1 MNLLLDLS
9 NTVNQIGIYRLIV
22 ILKYVLTITLTV
34 VPIIIIITATI
45 DISKVVF
52 KPDASATKESLK
64 KILNRILAGLAVFL
78 IPSILSF
85 CFSLIEE
92 FDDTTIISYYNSAT
106 IEKVKELEEQYKVEK
121 AAADAIS
128 KAEQKEAYAKL
139 YEEEKKKNEQLEE
152 IMDKYRDDNSPGSYD
167 GDSISSGE
175 FGSVKVENGV
185 FYIPNQR
192 ATSDSDIPKQ
202 SGEYGL
208 NPIFWERLSSLINDA
223 AEKGY
228 KVSVTSGWRSYSS
241 QKNLWDSSSR
251 PCSERGRWTACPGGS
266 RHGFGIAADLS
277 FNGTGCSGGWDCNA
291 AAKWVHE
298 NAANYGLKFRMSWE
312 PWHIEPEQISGGNF
326 GSCQATC

>member
-9 NTVNQIGIYRLIV
+9 NTVNQIGIYRIIV

-34 VPIIIIITATI
+34 VPLIIIIMATI
-45 DISKVVF
+45 DMSKVIF
-52 KPDASATKESLK
+52 NPDSNKEALK

-78 IPSILSF
+78 IPSVLSF

-92 FDDTTIISYYNSAT
+92 FDDTTIIAYYNSAT

-121 AAADAIS
+121 AAADAIN

-152 IMDKYRDDNSPGSYD
+152 IMDKYRDDNTGTYN

-175 FGSVKVENGV
+175 FGSVTVEDGV

-208 NPIFWERLSSLINDA
+208 NPIFWERLSALIDDA
-223 AEKGY
+223 AKNGY
-228 KVSVTSGWRSYSS
+228 TVTVTSGWRSYSS
-241 QKNLWDSSSR
+241 QRSLWDRSSR
-251 PCSERGRWTACPGGS
+251 PCSERGKWTACPGGS

-277 FNGTGCSGGWDCNA
+277 FNGTSCSGGWDCNA
-291 AAKWVHE
+291 AAKWVHA
-298 NAANYGLKFRMSWE
+298 NAANYGLHFRMSWE
-312 PWHIEPEQISGGNF
+312 PWHIEPAQVVGGNF
-326 GSCQATC
+326 GSCNASC